1 MSMILA
7 GPALVFGKFVTVDI
21 IGSLNL
27 FHMPIGKHYVA
38 SPLAVIVF
46 PTRILI
52 IEPTP

>member
-7 GPALVFGKFVTVDI
+7 GPVLVFGKFVTVNM
-21 IGSLNL
+21 IGSHNP

-46 PTRILI
+46 SAQILI
-52 IEPTP
+52 IEPLP